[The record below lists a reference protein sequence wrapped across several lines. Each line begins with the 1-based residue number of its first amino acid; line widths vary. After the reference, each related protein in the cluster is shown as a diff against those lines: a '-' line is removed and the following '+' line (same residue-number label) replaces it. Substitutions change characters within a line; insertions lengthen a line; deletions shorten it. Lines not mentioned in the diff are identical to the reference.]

1 MDSRYNLPLSNQI
14 CQKEKSWPEC
24 GERERER
31 ESGQNIY
38 FHIAS
43 AKIYKREIERVHVHI

>member
-24 GERERER
+24 GERER